1 MIFLNGEKVKF
12 ISTGSSN
19 DELNPS
25 SPTVADSTPLAGINV
40 LACLLCLLYERSAHS
55 HIMICVCTCTHKTV
69 MLLSEFENDK
79 ILPMLLYTNDETET

>member
-40 LACLLCLLYERSAHS
+40 LACLLCLLYEGSAA
-55 HIMICVCTCTHKTV
+55 
-69 MLLSEFENDK
+69 
-79 ILPMLLYTNDETET
+79 

>member
-1 MIFLNGEKVKF
+1 MRE
-12 ISTGSSN
+12 
-19 DELNPS
+19 
-25 SPTVADSTPLAGINV
+25 V
-40 LACLLCLLYERSAHS
+40 LHS